1 MDCINLFRALS
12 MFIPTLLLCMVSESV
27 KAIQD
32 TIPKR
37 PKIGLVLSGG
47 SAHGLAHI
55 GVIKLIEELEIP
67 IDYIAGTSMGSI
79 VGAMKAMG
87 YSASEIGDIAVNLN
101 WQKIISNKI
110 ETSEVAPSEK
120 QFHNIFPFSFVV
132 SNRGVKL
139 PIGAVDSH
147 NLDALLTRL
156 YSPAYAINDFD
167 SLPIP
172 FACNTTDIAKCEN
185 IELNSGSLSHAL
197 RRSMS
202 IPSFFSPVREGEK
215 LYVDGGVT
223 NNFPVQQVKKM
234 GADIIIGSYVGA
246 QMKDADHLKTMT
258 DILKQIGFFQ
268 SLQDF
273 KNQQGSLD
281 ILIKPNV
288 KMVSS
293 FNFEMDDFFI
303 DKGYEA
309 ANEYRAALI
318 QLRDSFNL
326 RPNSIQKLE
335 AFDSIRIDNL
345 DIIGLEKSSKD
356 FISSKLDINLGDIA
370 SLDDLEENISLAY
383 GTKSFEALKYSLHK
397 DKNDKNTLRIVG
409 NQVKKADLGITVN
422 RFKSSGLSIILGL
435 NLKDYII
442 DLADVHIHA
451 RLSEFPGIWGRFAKR
466 ATGSFSNFVFGLDSK
481 AEMRFAPLYWEG
493 SKREENN
500 VIDVFGKAFILYEFN
515 RKWSFVLRYNAQYQK
530 FGNRIKSKGS
540 PYEYNAMFYGTES
553 ELEYNSFDNIVLP
566 SRGIQ
571 FRARVDWINYLK
583 YNFINND
590 SLTTKLKNQFSFQ
603 VNHRHAVPLGS
614 NVNIIYNLAAK
625 IDLSLVSTP
634 TVIGGNFQNKDLT
647 LPFIGLK
654 PFSVYSSNYL
664 YNNIEL
670 RLKLFKNFYLTPTFS
685 YIASLEIEN
694 SIIGVGIST
703 TYLSPLGPITLSLG
717 SDIDNWELVP
727 NLTIGQR
734 FIY

>member
-1 MDCINLFRALS
+1 MCYLYFTRLLFSLT
-12 MFIPTLLLCMVSESV
+12 FLTLFSTTSI
-27 KAIQD
+27 KAMND
-32 TIPKR
+32 TIPER

-55 GVIKLIEELEIP
+55 GVIKLLEELEIP

-87 YSASEIGDIAVNLN
+87 YSADEIRDIAVNLN
-101 WQKIISNKI
+101 WKKIISNKI
-110 ETSEVAPSEK
+110 EANEVAPSEK
-120 QFHNIFPFSFVV
+120 QFHNIFPFSFIV

-172 FACNTTDIAKCEN
+172 FACNTTDIAKCQN

-246 QMKDADHLKTMT
+246 QMKDADNLRSMT

-268 SLQDF
+268 SIQDF
-273 KNQQGSLD
+273 KDQQGSLD
-281 ILIKPNV
+281 ILIQPDV

-293 FNFEMDDFFI
+293 FNFEEDDFFI
-303 DKGYEA
+303 DKGYETA
-309 ANEYRAALI
+309 TKYREALI
-318 QLRDSFNL
+318 HLRDSFNL
-326 RPNSIQKLE
+326 SSYELEKLE
-335 AFDSIRIDNL
+335 SFDSIRIDNI
-345 DIIGLEKSSKD
+345 DIVGLEESSKD
-356 FISSKLDINLGDIA
+356 YIGSKVGILPGELLA
-370 SLDDLEENISLAY
+370 LDDLEENISQAY

-397 DKNDKNTLRIVG
+397 NGKNENTLRIVG
-409 NQVKKADLGITVN
+409 NQVKKANLGVTLN
-422 RFKSSGLSIILGL
+422 RFKSTGLSVILGL
-435 NLKDYII
+435 NLKDYLIN
-442 DLADVHIHA
+442 LADVHIHA
-451 RLSEFPGIWGRFAKR
+451 RLSEFPGVWGRFAKR
-466 ATGSFSNFVFGLDSK
+466 GTGLFSNFIVGLDSK
-481 AEMRFAPLYWEG
+481 AEIRFAPFYWKGLKE
-493 SKREENN
+493 EENN
-500 VIDVFGKAFILYEFN
+500 VIDAFGKAFILYEFN
-515 RKWSFVLRYNAQYQK
+515 RKWSYALRYKAQYQK
-530 FGNRIKSKGS
+530 FGNRIKSKKS
-540 PYEYNAMFYGTES
+540 DYEYNATFYGMES

-566 SRGIQ
+566 SRGMQ
-571 FRARVDWINYLK
+571 FRARVDWVNYSK
-583 YNFINND
+583 YNFANDTLSSRQNNQL
-590 SLTTKLKNQFSFQ
+590 SLLLNQ
-603 VNHRHAVPLGS
+603 RHAIPLGA
-614 NVNIIYNLAAK
+614 NANLIYNLVGK
-625 IDLSLVSTP
+625 IDLAFLSVP
-634 TVIGGNFQNKDLT
+634 TVIGGNFQNKDQT
-647 LPFIGLK
+647 LPFIGLR
-654 PFSVYSSNYL
+654 PFGIYSSNHI

-670 RLKLFKNFYLTPTFS
+670 RLKLHKNFYLTPTMS
-685 YIASLEIEN
+685 YIVSLEIDN
-694 SIIGVGIST
+694 PIMGVGLST
-703 TYLSPLGPITLSLG
+703 TYVSPIGPITFSLG
-717 SDIDNWELVP
+717 SDINNWELIP